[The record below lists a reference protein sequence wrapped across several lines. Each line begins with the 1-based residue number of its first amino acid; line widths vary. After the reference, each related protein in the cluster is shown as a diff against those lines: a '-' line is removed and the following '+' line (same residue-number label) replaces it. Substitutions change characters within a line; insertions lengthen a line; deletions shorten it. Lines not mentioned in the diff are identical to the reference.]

1 MGRQAAATEGS
12 SDVTDRINKQRHN
25 SVVPLKDHADL
36 GDPDDRP
43 DPVAI
48 LTDQNEHRVA
58 ELVPIRHG
66 RMRVTPFTFF
76 RGAAAIMASDLA
88 RTPST
93 DLQVQLC
100 GDAHLSNFGLFNGPD
115 RRLVF
120 DVNDFDETTPGPFE
134 WDLKRLAASVVIAA
148 RNNELTNKE
157 ARTATRASV
166 RRYRET
172 MARAAGLSPLELHY
186 LRLEVDAL
194 TATMSEKRR
203 KRSAATAA
211 KATRKDSLRAL
222 DKLTAV
228 VDGQRRIVEHPPL
241 ITRHDDVI
249 RSERE
254 QLRGFLASY
263 LSTLEPHRAAVLRQY
278 RFVDIAHKVVGV
290 GSVGTRCLIVLLES
304 QHGAPLFLQ
313 FKEATRSVLEPYL
326 GDNDFDQAGERVVR
340 GQQLMQSAGDILL
353 GWSRYQRDDG
363 SEADFY
369 FRQLWDGK
377 GSAEVDQMGP
387 KRLKAYAGACGST
400 LALAHA
406 RTGDASA
413 ISTYLGDDD
422 TADRVFTKFAER
434 SANLNESDYAAHEAA
449 IESGRV
455 ISVEG
460 L

>member
-1 MGRQAAATEGS
+1 
-12 SDVTDRINKQRHN
+12 
-25 SVVPLKDHADL
+25 
-36 GDPDDRP
+36 
-43 DPVAI
+43 
-48 LTDQNEHRVA
+48 
-58 ELVPIRHG
+58 
-66 RMRVTPFTFF
+66 
-76 RGAAAIMASDLA
+76 
-88 RTPST
+88 
-93 DLQVQLC
+93 
-100 GDAHLSNFGLFNGPD
+100 
-115 RRLVF
+115 
-120 DVNDFDETTPGPFE
+120 
-134 WDLKRLAASVVIAA
+134 
-148 RNNELTNKE
+148 
-157 ARTATRASV
+157 
-166 RRYRET
+166 
-172 MARAAGLSPLELHY
+172 
-186 LRLEVDAL
+186 
-194 TATMSEKRR
+194 
-203 KRSAATAA
+203 
-211 KATRKDSLRAL
+211 
-222 DKLTAV
+222 
-228 VDGQRRIVEHPPL
+228 
-241 ITRHDDVI
+241 
-249 RSERE
+249 
-254 QLRGFLASY
+254 
-263 LSTLEPHRAAVLRQY
+263 
-278 RFVDIAHKVVGV
+278 
-290 GSVGTRCLIVLLES
+290 VLLES
-304 QHGAPLFLQ
+304 EHGAPLFLQ

-449 IESGRV
+449 IKSGRV